1 MLEKY
6 LKNGM
11 RLALAVSGGKDSMV
25 MLDKILRLKER
36 FNLDVRV
43 VNVNHKIRMNG
54 GEDSR
59 FVADY
64 CKKRGVKCEVYE
76 VDVPEYAAKKK
87 LSLETAAREMRY
99 AVLSS
104 AAKNSDYVCLA
115 HHMNDNAE
123 TVLMHILRGS
133 GARGAAG
140 IKPVSNRFFRPLLD
154 ETREEI
160 DKYAFENDIPFVY
173 DETNGQIKY
182 TRNFV
187 RHEIMPLLNKVN
199 PDSVRAIISFSESV
213 KADDDCLNDLAD
225 VSGVIFSE
233 GRAEIPCELLNGAT
247 PVAARIIYKCF
258 NRLGIYR
265 DIEKKHVEKLLRL
278 AKSNC
283 GEKEIALP
291 FDYRAVKTYTKLVI
305 SRKCAEQIAESLRD
319 LEIPFRTGETE
330 FGNRTV
336 TVIPVSGGQVE
347 RDALLFDA
355 DKLPDGVVLRTRRE
369 GDMFTK
375 FGGGTKKLKEYLID
389 KKIPRAERDGLI
401 LGAKDSE
408 VFFIAGVEISD
419 KIKLDASTKNSCM
432 IDVDEGLGQ
441 KEEI

>member
-1 MLEKY
+1 
-6 LKNGM
+6 M

-99 AVLSS
+99 AVLNS

-213 KADDDCLNDLAD
+213 KADDDCLNALAD

-233 GRAEIPCELLNGAT
+233 GRAEIPCELLAGAT

-305 SRKCAEQIAESLRD
+305 SRKCAEQIGESLRD

>member
-6 LKNGM
+6 LKKGM

-99 AVLSS
+99 AVLNS

-213 KADDDCLNDLAD
+213 KADDDCLNALAD
-225 VSGVIFSE
+225 VSGVVFSE
-233 GRAEIPCELLNGAT
+233 GRAEIPCELLAGAT

-258 NRLGIYR
+258 NRLGIY
-265 DIEKKHVEKLLRL
+265 L
-278 AKSNC
+278 
-283 GEKEIALP
+283 
-291 FDYRAVKTYTKLVI
+291 
-305 SRKCAEQIAESLRD
+305 SL
-319 LEIPFRTGETE
+319 IH
-330 FGNRTV
+330 
-336 TVIPVSGGQVE
+336 I
-347 RDALLFDA
+347 
-355 DKLPDGVVLRTRRE
+355 
-369 GDMFTK
+369 
-375 FGGGTKKLKEYLID
+375 
-389 KKIPRAERDGLI
+389 
-401 LGAKDSE
+401 
-408 VFFIAGVEISD
+408 
-419 KIKLDASTKNSCM
+419 
-432 IDVDEGLGQ
+432 
-441 KEEI
+441 

>member
-6 LKNGM
+6 LKKGM

-99 AVLSS
+99 AVLNS

-213 KADDDCLNDLAD
+213 
-225 VSGVIFSE
+225 
-233 GRAEIPCELLNGAT
+233 
-247 PVAARIIYKCF
+247 
-258 NRLGIYR
+258 
-265 DIEKKHVEKLLRL
+265 
-278 AKSNC
+278 
-283 GEKEIALP
+283 
-291 FDYRAVKTYTKLVI
+291 
-305 SRKCAEQIAESLRD
+305 
-319 LEIPFRTGETE
+319 
-330 FGNRTV
+330 
-336 TVIPVSGGQVE
+336 
-347 RDALLFDA
+347 
-355 DKLPDGVVLRTRRE
+355 
-369 GDMFTK
+369 
-375 FGGGTKKLKEYLID
+375 
-389 KKIPRAERDGLI
+389 
-401 LGAKDSE
+401 
-408 VFFIAGVEISD
+408 
-419 KIKLDASTKNSCM
+419 
-432 IDVDEGLGQ
+432 
-441 KEEI
+441 